1 MSNNP
6 EAAGYNDYSAEIE
19 TACASLLWHHP
30 EWLAQFLREHDPQ
43 VVFFQPHLRQVVEAV
58 NIAYGEAGLADWP
71 TVVKV
76 VRELNAYRECGE
88 LDGLNAIYTAA
99 APEGLLDER
108 CFSHYCDMLRR
119 YASARGHQVRLFS
132 FVRGDF
138 ILERNPSKKSEA
150 APDWVGTGKFSG
162 RLCKALAYRTAGD
175 HLLRLAIV
183 PL

>member
-1 MSNNP
+1 MSNHA
-6 EAAGYNDYSAEIE
+6 EAGYNDYSAEIE

-58 NIAYGEAGLADWP
+58 NIAYGEVGLADWP

-76 VRELNAYRECGE
+76 VRELDAYRQCGE
-88 LDGLNAIYTAA
+88 LDGLNEIYSAA
-99 APEGLLDER
+99 LPTSLDLDAR
-108 CFSHYCDMLRR
+108 CFAHYCDMLRR
-119 YASARGHQVRLFS
+119 YASARGHQVRLFC

-138 ILERNPSKKSEA
+138 ILEPNPSKKSDC

-162 RLCKALAYRTAGD
+162 RLCKALAYRAAGG
-175 HLLRLAIV
+175 HLLRLAIY